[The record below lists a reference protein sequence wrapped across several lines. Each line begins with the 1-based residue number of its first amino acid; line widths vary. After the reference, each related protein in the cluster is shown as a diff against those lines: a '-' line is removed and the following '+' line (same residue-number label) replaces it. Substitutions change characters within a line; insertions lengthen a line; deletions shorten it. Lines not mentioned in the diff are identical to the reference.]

1 MGKILIIDDDDATR
15 VLLRERLEGT
25 HEIADTG
32 NPEDAMAMA
41 LNFKPDC
48 ILLDLLMPTLSGMEV
63 CQTLKSLSY
72 TRSIPIFVI
81 TGEPAEKYKDF
92 CVGLGAKEYF
102 EKPLNFVQLKES
114 LAIAVK
120 LQQPQRRHGTRVQ
133 LRVNLKLRGIDVN
146 GAKFEV
152 LTTTE
157 NVSANGF
164 YCVSEASLHQ
174 DSSAEV
180 FLMSGGERFVGRA
193 RVARESRA
201 DASGDHYGF
210 EFTEKLE
217 NWILK

>member
-15 VLLRERLEGT
+15 ALLRERLEGS

-32 NPEDAMAMA
+32 IPGDAMAMA

-48 ILLDLLMPTLSGMEV
+48 ILLDLLMPALSGMEL

-81 TGEPAEKYKDF
+81 SGERAEKYKDF

-102 EKPLNFVQLKES
+102 EKPLNIEQLKES
-114 LAIAVK
+114 LAIALK
-120 LQQPQRRHGTRVQ
+120 LKQPQRRRGTRVQ
-133 LRVNLKLRGIDVN
+133 LRVNLKLCGTDVDGSN
-146 GAKFEV
+146 YEV

-157 NVSANGF
+157 NVSSNGF
-164 YCVSEASLHQ
+164 YCAPQAHLHR

-180 FLMSGGERFVGRA
+180 FMMTGGERHVGRA
-193 RVARESRA
+193 RVVRT
-201 DASGDHYGF
+201 ASANAPGEHYGF
-210 EFTEKLE
+210 EFTEKLG
-217 NWILK
+217 NWIVG